1 MCPFS
6 SWTRKVVLGSA
17 STTRPSML
25 IASSFDMYFPFLY
38 DFEIVLLTTAINS
51 EALDVIDLLPL
62 HFTAN

>member
-1 MCPFS
+1 
-6 SWTRKVVLGSA
+6 
-17 STTRPSML
+17 ML

-38 DFEIVLLTTAINS
+38 DSEIVLLTTTVNS